1 MILLSSS
8 LESYII
14 LPPWI
19 LADPESTRYHKA
31 TWEGTMKQ
39 VRDVLALALAG
50 AVAVGAVGIQ
60 SVHAQD
66 KKEYVPQN
74 VQRVMLK
81 EGPLH
86 GADGKMIHIERIA
99 IPPGWVGGKH
109 YHAGPVFVYVLKG
122 NFSVEE
128 EGKPRQTFKA
138 GDLYEEP
145 VGTPM
150 QARVAETEGS
160 VEILLIQ
167 VSKEGEPLMYVSE

>member
-1 MILLSSS
+1 
-8 LESYII
+8 
-14 LPPWI
+14 
-19 LADPESTRYHKA
+19 
-31 TWEGTMKQ
+31 MKQ
-39 VRDVLALALAG
+39 VRNVLALALAG
-50 AVAVGAVGIQ
+50 AVAAGAVGIQ
-60 SVHAQD
+60 PVYAQD

-99 IPPGWVGGKH
+99 FPPDWVGGKH

-122 NFSVEE
+122 NFSIEE

-145 VGTPM
+145 IGTPM
-150 QARVAETEGS
+150 QARVTETDGP
-160 VEILLIQ
+160 VEILLVQ